1 MSDNKPNQKR
11 DFKTAVEDAKALATV
26 LAMEAESVF
35 GRRTARVSGV
45 YSKTAS
51 DMTPSKIAG
60 LITRKQRDQ
69 LLKTLELEF
78 EKVEGARQDASGK
91 AKLPSALD
99 A

>member
-60 LITRKQRDQ
+60 LIVGAVVVVF
-69 LLKTLELEF
+69 LLQVGYAE
-78 EKVEGARQDASGK
+78 
-91 AKLPSALD
+91 
-99 A
+99 